1 MRIISDFHDYYDVG
15 MQNGIDPQ
23 LPYRRF
29 RREENVR
36 SEVAVPFYQIDWDY
50 PSGYDEYQ
58 AEKFKVLFIGFA
70 GKIYPVLEHTN
81 TANEMIYDFDLDTIK
96 PKYWDE
102 YLDDHLDQDPGMK
115 KKKPGLEERKKLIV
129 DLKKNLKEVFALK
142 DKKALLDL
150 FDYFKTAIFIIR
162 LESLKVIVNERLN
175 QYGFQKV
182 LPPMQAFQELEM
194 YVGACLTKPTIEE
207 PPIPDKVKAEIH
219 GFDKHSFR
227 KDKSKKKK
235 K

>member
-29 RREENVR
+29 RREEKMEHYLR
-36 SEVAVPFYQIDWDY
+36 Y
-50 PSGYDEYQ
+50 PSLYGEYC
-58 AEKFKVLFIGFA
+58 AEENKVLFFGFA
-70 GKIYPVLEHTN
+70 GKIYPAFEHVNDTEEA
-81 TANEMIYDFDLDTIK
+81 TYYFDFDKIDPT
-96 PKYWDE
+96 YF
-102 YLDDHLDQDPGMK
+102 DDAIRHI
-115 KKKPGLEERKKLIV
+115 LECGRAESRERAEGNCLRQIQK
-129 DLKKNLKEVFALK
+129 DLKEIFAYK
-142 DKKALLDL
+142 DDERLQGL
-150 FDYFKTAIFIIR
+150 FEKFKTAIFVYR
-162 LESLKVIVNERLN
+162 MEYGAKVIVNERLN
-175 QYGFQKV
+175 HYGFQKV

-207 PPIPDKVKAEIH
+207 PPIPDKVKVEIH

-235 K
+235 

>member
-29 RREENVR
+29 RQEER
-36 SEVAVPFYQIDWDY
+36 ISYIHKLGDIYYSSLFDDY
-50 PSGYDEYQ
+50 CIEQ
-58 AEKFKVLFIGFA
+58 NRILFFGFA
-70 GKIYPVLEHTN
+70 GKVYPALEHVNDSEEATYIFELDKIVPKSFDDAVCQKLHFDDAVRRMLRCGRTN
-81 TANEMIYDFDLDTIK
+81 SRQRAEKDCLAQIK
-96 PKYWDE
+96 KE
-102 YLDDHLDQDPGMK
+102 
-115 KKKPGLEERKKLIV
+115 
-129 DLKKNLKEVFALK
+129 LKEMFALK
-142 DKKALLDL
+142 DDKRLLGL
-150 FDYFKTAIFIIR
+150 FDEFKTAIFVWW
-162 LESLKVIVNERLN
+162 LESRMVIVNERLN

-207 PPIPDKVKAEIH
+207 PPIPDKVKVEIH

-227 KDKSKKKK
+227 KDKSKNK
-235 K
+235 